1 MMAQQY
7 AMRKKTPPPASP
19 QPHMGAVE
27 GLQARLGN
35 RRQEILKYLVSCNE
49 FYFRK
54 RKRRKRKGA
63 KTQNIPRKDQDPFT
77 KVHFKIFI
85 F

>member
-19 QPHMGAVE
+19 EPHMGAVE

-35 RRQEILKYLVSCNE
+35 RRQEIL
-49 FYFRK
+49 
-54 RKRRKRKGA
+54 
-63 KTQNIPRKDQDPFT
+63 
-77 KVHFKIFI
+77 
-85 F
+85 